1 MTTSAVELLDSLDPH
16 VSVDTEL
23 TQLIIRSA
31 GGDHDAFA
39 DLYDRTST
47 RTYHLVLRVM
57 RCPDH
62 AAEVTQDI
70 YTELWQLAGRYD
82 RSRGSALGWI
92 MTIAHRRA
100 VDRIRALT
108 RIAARDNA
116 WAGEHSE
123 LGAADE
129 VWQWTS
135 SRLDGDRVR
144 RGMRSLS
151 PVQREALDLTYL
163 GGYSAIEVARL
174 LEVPLGT
181 VKTRMRDGLI
191 RLRGA
196 VQLELELE
204 LGAEA

>member
-1 MTTSAVELLDSLDPH
+1 MTTSFPDLFDSRA
-16 VSVDTEL
+16 STNTEL
-23 TQLIIRSA
+23 IQLISRSA
-31 GGDHDAFA
+31 SGDHDAFA
-39 DLYDRTST
+39 ELYDCTST
-47 RTYHLVLRVM
+47 RTFHLVLRVL

-62 AAEVTQDI
+62 AAEVTQDV
-70 YTELWQLAGRYD
+70 YTELWQLTGRYD
-82 RSRGSALGWI
+82 ETRGSALGWI

-100 VDRIRALT
+100 VDRVRSLN
-108 RIAARDNA
+108 RIAARDSA
-116 WAGEHSE
+116 WASE
-123 LGAADE
+123 QSGVGVVDE

-144 RGMRSLS
+144 RGMRSLTA
-151 PVQREALDLTYL
+151 VQREAVDLTYL

-174 LEVPLGT
+174 LEIPLGT